1 MRYSTE
7 NDHSCDDAAVIND
20 ILYVHR
26 NIIIVQYCTVHR
38 IILVRTVVQ
47 WLKSK
52 RFKNHTTSNCNKVII
67 LLCTMEKGL
76 LPTIASSHNSTSR
89 LELEMKAEQAS
100 AIPTKFEQVLEK
112 LNNTY
117 FPAID
122 PDISVKARIS
132 ILEGTAHSQKEYN
145 KQNVESFATLSND
158 INLMDQNLK
167 KIIIDMQ
174 MDFEKR
180 LTLFK
185 KEYDHR

>member
-7 NDHSCDDAAVIND
+7 NDQSCDDAPVID
-20 ILYVHR
+20 VYMMLRFVTLSSKAHYSTVLY
-26 NIIIVQYCTVHR
+26 I
-38 IILVRTVVQ
+38 VRTIQ
-47 WLKSK
+47 LKSK
-52 RFKNHTTSNCNKVII
+52 RFKNHTTSKCNKVII

>member
-1 MRYSTE
+1 
-7 NDHSCDDAAVIND
+7 
-20 ILYVHR
+20 
-26 NIIIVQYCTVHR
+26 
-38 IILVRTVVQ
+38 
-47 WLKSK
+47 
-52 RFKNHTTSNCNKVII
+52 
-67 LLCTMEKGL
+67 MEKGL

-112 LNNTY
+112 LNSTY

>member
-1 MRYSTE
+1 MVT
-7 NDHSCDDAAVIND
+7 
-20 ILYVHR
+20 
-26 NIIIVQYCTVHR
+26 
-38 IILVRTVVQ
+38 
-47 WLKSK
+47 LKSK
-52 RFKNHTTSNCNKVII
+52 RFKNHEQHNIQHNFNKAII
-67 LLCTMEKGL
+67 IIIILCTMEKGL

-132 ILEGTAHSQKEYN
+132 ILEATVHSQKEYN
-145 KQNVESFATLSND
+145 KHNVESFATLSND

>member
-1 MRYSTE
+1 
-7 NDHSCDDAAVIND
+7 
-20 ILYVHR
+20 
-26 NIIIVQYCTVHR
+26 
-38 IILVRTVVQ
+38 
-47 WLKSK
+47 
-52 RFKNHTTSNCNKVII
+52 
-67 LLCTMEKGL
+67 

-185 KEYDHR
+185 KEYDHRFEIQASENKRLQSAIATLKSDSNQTKRKLQSTIEKLRKLQREFGDPDDLEEESSVLFSTTNSLVLSRPNTTGFM